1 MRIVL
6 DTNVLVAA
14 LRSRTGASNP
24 LVIAGLRRQFEW
36 CCSVPLFY
44 EYEDVLNRADLLL
57 DAGITRD
64 EISDFLTDIAG
75 IVRAVDLHYLWRPQL
90 RDPNDEMVLETAV
103 NGGAAAIVT
112 HNLRDFG
119 DAPGRF
125 GLGLWTP
132 AEALRRLAL

>member
-24 LVIAGLRRQFEW
+24 LVIAGLRRKFEW

-44 EYEDVLNRADLLL
+44 EYEDVLNRAEFLLASGLTRQSANAFL
-57 DAGITRD
+57 D
-64 EISDFLTDIAG
+64 DIAAAIIPVG
-75 IVRAVDLHYLWRPQL
+75 VAFQWRPQL
-90 RDPNDEMVLETAV
+90 SDPNDEMVLE
-103 NGGAAAIVT
+103 AAIGAGASALVT

-119 DAPGRF
+119 AVPARF
-125 GLGLWTP
+125 GIDLLTP
-132 AEALRRLAL
+132 ADALRRIPT

>member
-44 EYEDVLNRADLLL
+44 ECEDVLNRAEFLLASGLTRQAANAFL
-57 DAGITRD
+57 D
-64 EISDFLTDIAG
+64 DI
-75 IVRAVDLHYLWRPQL
+75 
-90 RDPNDEMVLETAV
+90 
-103 NGGAAAIVT
+103 AAAIIPVGVAFQWR
-112 HNLRDFG
+112 HNCPTRTSKWCWRR
-119 DAPGRF
+119 PSV
-125 GLGLWTP
+125 P
-132 AEALRRLAL
+132 ALRRL